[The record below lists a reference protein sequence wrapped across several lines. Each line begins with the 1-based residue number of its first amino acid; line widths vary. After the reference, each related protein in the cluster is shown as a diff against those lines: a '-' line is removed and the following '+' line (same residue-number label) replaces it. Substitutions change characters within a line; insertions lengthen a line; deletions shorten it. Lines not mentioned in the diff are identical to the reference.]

1 MRLHALLIG
10 DHHADADA
18 FGLRRWSAT
27 CSSSAIRGVYADAAR
42 TGQVP
47 CESYLRE
54 QLVERAK
61 AEARAP
67 EGSAEVAAT
76 YRSLAERLHAFC
88 GEGSYGYLLDR
99 ADHGRPGD
107 GAAGGV
113 RHARGAGGDLAGGA
127 VRALRVPHRPHRA
140 PPRGAPALAAAGE
153 GGPFAG
159 RFVLVLE
166 ELWKLTERRATGAWL
181 NEQARRARHAGL
193 FLVCVTQQRS
203 DLAGP
208 WGKALLDNSTMQL
221 LLRQSPD
228 ELAYLRDALKLADAE
243 VEIVAHLRTDKR
255 RAAQAYFINGTR
267 GRGVVSVRL
276 GPRAY
281 WIATSEPIEDAPA
294 RERALRDAGGDPW
307 TALDLLAGVDGEAR
321 AMSVPGLAAPALAGL
336 GARAARFAAL
346 AALGLLLLVLLG
358 VLAVFG
364 SEYERRHPRVQESP
378 GSGIPP
384 VYLPVYAAAEHAY
397 GVNRWLLASI
407 HLQESDFSRLRARS
421 LVGDAV
427 SSGWNGCGAAGPMQ
441 MGIVGVAP
449 YGATTAGGCS
459 AGPTWAAYRRAFAR
473 AARERPARYPQE
485 RAELPACARVR
496 ARDGCVYDDFDAIL
510 GAAQKLRADGASRD
524 LDAAGTRRA
533 VCAYIGSCLAADT
546 YYGVLPRA
554 KAWEAAALAARPL
567 PQSGGVGAAG
577 LIWPVRGPV
586 VSPYGMRWGAMHE
599 GIDIGSAAGT
609 PILAAQDGQVVL
621 RQWFGGYG
629 EFTCVRHAV
638 ELTTCYGHQSRPLV
652 RIGERVRR
660 GQRIGLVG
668 CTGHCF
674 GPHLHF
680 EVHLAGTWSNHERDV
695 DPVTFL
701 PRR

>member
-1 MRLHALLIG
+1 MIDRSAGHYAFLCALIDGARHVAVGGEDAHTVNPWDVEDPAAVGGAKVAFLVRLHALLIG

-18 FGLRRWSAT
+18 FGLAPLERNLLEL
-27 CSSSAIRGVYADAAR
+27 AIRGVYADAAR

-54 QLVERAK
+54 QLVDRAR
-61 AEARAP
+61 AEATAP

-99 ADHGRPGD
+99 PTSVDLGTAPLAVFDTRAVPEEVSPAVLFVLSEFLTAHIERRREAHLRSDAD
-107 GAAGGV
+107 
-113 RHARGAGGDLAGGA
+113 
-127 VRALRVPHRPHRA
+127 
-140 PPRGAPALAAAGE
+140 GE

-228 ELAYLRDALKLADAE
+228 ELAYLRDALKLTDAE
-243 VEIVAHLRTDKR
+243 VELVAHLRTDKR

-281 WIATSEPIEDAPA
+281 WIATSEPLEDVPA
-294 RERALRDAGGDPW
+294 RERALRAAGGDPW
-307 TALDLLAGVDGEAR
+307 AALDLLVGGGGGRV
-321 AMSVPGLAAPALAGL
+321 SVPGLAAPALAGL
-336 GARAARFAAL
+336 GARAAKLAAL
-346 AALGLLLLVLLG
+346 AALALGLLVLLA
-358 VLAVFG
+358 VLAAVG
-364 SEYERRHPRVQESP
+364 SEYERRNPAVRESP
-378 GSGIPP
+378 GSGIPS
-384 VYLPVYAAAEHAY
+384 VYLPVYAAAERAY
-397 GVNRWLLASI
+397 RVNRWLLASI
-407 HLQESDFSRLRARS
+407 HLQESDFSRLRANS

-427 SSGWNGCGAAGPMQ
+427 SSGWNACGAAGPMQ

-449 YGATTAGGCS
+449 YFAGTAGGCS
-459 AGPTWAAYRRAFAR
+459 AGPTWVAHRRAFAR
-473 AARERPARYPQE
+473 AAEERPSRYPQ
-485 RAELPACARVR
+485 RRDELPACARVP

-510 GAAQKLRADGASRD
+510 GAAHKLRADGATRN
-524 LDAAGTRRA
+524 LDAPGTRRA
-533 VCAYIGSCLAADT
+533 VCAYIGTCLAADT

-554 KAWEAAALAARPL
+554 KAWEAAALATRPL
-567 PQSGGVGAAG
+567 PPSGGVGAAG
-577 LIWPVRGPV
+577 LVWPVAGPV

-599 GIDIGSAAGT
+599 GIDIAAPDRARRSSPRRPDRSCCGAGSAAT
-609 PILAAQDGQVVL
+609 AS
-621 RQWFGGYG
+621 
-629 EFTCVRHAV
+629 
-638 ELTTCYGHQSRPLV
+638 SRACAT
-652 RIGERVRR
+652 R
-660 GQRIGLVG
+660 
-668 CTGHCF
+668 
-674 GPHLHF
+674 
-680 EVHLAGTWSNHERDV
+680 SS
-695 DPVTFL
+695 
-701 PRR
+701 

>member
-1 MRLHALLIG
+1 MPLVGTGCGSPRGLHLGYAEPGRTLERLDPFDPLHDNGTLIVNGKSGAGKTFLVQALLQQALALGARCAVIDRSAGHYAFLCALIEGARHVAVGGEGAHTVNPWDVEDPAALGGAKVAYLVRLHALLIG

-18 FGLRRWSAT
+18 FGLQPLERNLLEL
-27 CSSSAIRGVYADAAR
+27 AIRGVYADAAG

-99 ADHGRPGD
+99 PTT
-107 GAAGGV
+107 V
-113 RHARGAGGDLAGGA
+113 DLGTAPLA
-127 VRALRVPHRPHRA
+127 VFDTRAVPEEISPAVLFVLSEFLTGHIERRREAHLRS
-140 PPRGAPALAAAGE
+140 AAAEE

-281 WIATSEPIEDAPA
+281 WIATSEPIEDAPRASGRCA
-294 RERALRDAGGDPW
+294 R
-307 TALDLLAGVDGEAR
+307 
-321 AMSVPGLAAPALAGL
+321 
-336 GARAARFAAL
+336 RAATR
-346 AALGLLLLVLLG
+346 G
-358 VLAVFG
+358 
-364 SEYERRHPRVQESP
+364 RRW
-378 GSGIPP
+378 I
-384 VYLPVYAAAEHAY
+384 
-397 GVNRWLLASI
+397 
-407 HLQESDFSRLRARS
+407 
-421 LVGDAV
+421 
-427 SSGWNGCGAAGPMQ
+427 C
-441 MGIVGVAP
+441 
-449 YGATTAGGCS
+449 
-459 AGPTWAAYRRAFAR
+459 
-473 AARERPARYPQE
+473 
-485 RAELPACARVR
+485 
-496 ARDGCVYDDFDAIL
+496 
-510 GAAQKLRADGASRD
+510 
-524 LDAAGTRRA
+524 
-533 VCAYIGSCLAADT
+533 
-546 YYGVLPRA
+546 
-554 KAWEAAALAARPL
+554 
-567 PQSGGVGAAG
+567 
-577 LIWPVRGPV
+577 WPV
-586 VSPYGMRWGAMHE
+586 STA
-599 GIDIGSAAGT
+599 
-609 PILAAQDGQVVL
+609 
-621 RQWFGGYG
+621 
-629 EFTCVRHAV
+629 
-638 ELTTCYGHQSRPLV
+638 
-652 RIGERVRR
+652 RR
-660 GQRIGLVG
+660 
-668 CTGHCF
+668 
-674 GPHLHF
+674 
-680 EVHLAGTWSNHERDV
+680 
-695 DPVTFL
+695 
-701 PRR
+701 RR